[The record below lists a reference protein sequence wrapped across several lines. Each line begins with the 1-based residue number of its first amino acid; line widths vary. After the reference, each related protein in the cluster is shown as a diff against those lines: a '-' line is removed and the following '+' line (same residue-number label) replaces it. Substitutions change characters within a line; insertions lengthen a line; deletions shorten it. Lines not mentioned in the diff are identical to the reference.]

1 MNFMKNP
8 TTMIEWSDGQKFAA
22 EFLGTGTLRTS
33 REVGSISATDRQ
45 VSVTIPMQL
54 TPEGAR
60 IFREL
65 EQRTAVAMARR
76 NAISGLV
83 EALRPFWRHDDMP
96 EYMLGIREIVFFG
109 KHLKPAPAHIE
120 KILEQREAWDAVY
133 QTCHAKIREV
143 LDEYVAGDI
152 EQSTAVEALRFLCR
166 VCTQAC
172 DRLEHYDLCYSLEF
186 TIDEDYF

>member
-22 EFLGTGTLRTS
+22 EFLGTGTFRTS

-54 TPEGAR
+54 TPEGERA
-60 IFREL
+60 FREL
-65 EQRTAVAMARR
+65 QQRTAAAITRR
-76 NAISGLV
+76 DAIRSLI

-109 KHLKPAPAHIE
+109 KHLKPAPTHVE
-120 KILEQREAWDAVY
+120 KILVQREAWDAVY

-143 LDEYVAGDI
+143 LDDFVDGQMD
-152 EQSTAVEALRFLCR
+152 QVTAVEALRFLGR
-166 VCTQAC
+166 VCNQAC
-172 DRLEHYDLCYSLEF
+172 DRLKHYDLCYSLEF